1 MDSELPDIGIDPLR
15 TAVFAALS
23 LLFVIAPIA
32 LWAVITYSAVGSLF
46 PDADTIE
53 IGKLSASI
61 LGIIVNLALSAGL
74 IYIYYRQ
81 TGVLRDQ
88 RDLSAEQT
96 SIQEQQQK
104 IMGAEYIPE
113 VNISVDDVDD
123 NEVKLQCS
131 NEGTGLAKQFEV
143 DVEFFVSEESMD
155 GPPDYDR
162 GIELTPL
169 SENIFTSTIDVR
181 NHGEITQE
189 AHFAG
194 KGSTP
199 RRETSDNN
207 LAQMRTP
214 EILREEEDATLQF
227 YTYFERFVE
236 PGGNPENPDRLSF
249 SEVIDAL
256 QDEEIETLGFRIR
269 VSYRN
274 IFDEEAAN
282 EPLTSGWVDI
292 RDGTSVREML
302 ETAENRGVFHQDSHL
317 LQDRG
322 TTYHAHH
329 YSYI

>member
-1 MDSELPDIGIDPLR
+1 MDFELPDVEIAPLR
-15 TAVFAALS
+15 SAVFVALS
-23 LLFVIAPIA
+23 LLFVIATIA
-32 LWAVITYSAVGSLF
+32 LWAIIAFSAVSSLF

-53 IGKLSASI
+53 IGKLSASL
-61 LGIIVNLALSAGL
+61 LGIVVNLALSAGL

-104 IMGAEYIPE
+104 IMGAEYVPE
-113 VNISVDDVDD
+113 VNIFVDDVEDD
-123 NEVKLQCS
+123 EVKLQCS

-143 DVEFFVSEESMD
+143 DVNFFVSEESMD
-155 GPPDYDR
+155 DPPDYDR

-169 SENIFTSTIDVR
+169 SENIFTSTSDVR
-181 NHGEITQE
+181 NYGEITHE
-189 AHFAG
+189 ANYTG
-194 KGSTP
+194 KASTP
-199 RRETSDNN
+199 RRETSDDN
-207 LAQMRTP
+207 LAQVRTP

-227 YTYFERFVE
+227 RTYFERFVE
-236 PGGNPENPDRLSF
+236 PGGNPGNPDRLSF
-249 SEVIDAL
+249 SEGIDAL
-256 QDEEIETLGFRIR
+256 QNEEIETLGFRMRI
-269 VSYRN
+269 SYRD

-292 RDGTSVREML
+292 RDGTSIREML